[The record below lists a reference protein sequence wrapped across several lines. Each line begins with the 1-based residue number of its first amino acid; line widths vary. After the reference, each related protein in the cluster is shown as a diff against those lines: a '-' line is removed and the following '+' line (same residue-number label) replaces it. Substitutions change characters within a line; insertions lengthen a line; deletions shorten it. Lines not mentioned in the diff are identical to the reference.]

1 MSNEFKEEL
10 NKMET
15 GSVALVFSD
24 PSSDLTVEVTISLIY
39 LIFSYPYGPDHYPPA
54 QHLYCPIMFKVVGW
68 KGKTSI
74 RAYVPRNDRL
84 HYMRCDYWGN
94 FESTSIYPAKC
105 KVDRS

>member
-1 MSNEFKEEL
+1 MSKEFKEEL

-24 PSSDLTVEVTISLIY
+24 PSSDLTVEVNMSDQLIY
-39 LIFSYPYGPDHYPPA
+39 LSSLVYLFPYGPDNYPPV
-54 QHLYCPIMFKVVGW
+54 QHLNCPIMLKVVGW

-84 HYMRCDYWGN
+84 HYLRCDY
-94 FESTSIYPAKC
+94 
-105 KVDRS
+105 

>member
-10 NKMET
+10 NKVET

-24 PSSDLTVEVTISLIY
+24 PSSDLTVE
-39 LIFSYPYGPDHYPPA
+39 
-54 QHLYCPIMFKVVGW
+54 VVGW

-84 HYMRCDYWGN
+84 HYMRLIGADTER
-94 FESTSIYPAKC
+94 FEKNKFQERQERREAEEGEKNGENDGHGGEKNGEETSAAE
-105 KVDRS
+105 

>member
-1 MSNEFKEEL
+1 
-10 NKMET
+10 
-15 GSVALVFSD
+15 
-24 PSSDLTVEVTISLIY
+24 
-39 LIFSYPYGPDHYPPA
+39 
-54 QHLYCPIMFKVVGW
+54 MFKVVGW

-94 FESTSIYPAKC
+94 YESTSIYPAKF